1 MLLNKLFSKK
11 SKRKED
17 DSLRAQLKVCEAE
30 LALQELVNSMGGNGL
45 LERSIEASRTDIA
58 SLRLQMGR

>member
-1 MLLNKLFSKK
+1 MLFDKIFKK
-11 SKRKED
+11 SKGKED
-17 DSLRAQLKVCEAE
+17 ENLMAQLKVCEAE

-45 LERSIEASRTDIA
+45 LERSIQASRTDIA